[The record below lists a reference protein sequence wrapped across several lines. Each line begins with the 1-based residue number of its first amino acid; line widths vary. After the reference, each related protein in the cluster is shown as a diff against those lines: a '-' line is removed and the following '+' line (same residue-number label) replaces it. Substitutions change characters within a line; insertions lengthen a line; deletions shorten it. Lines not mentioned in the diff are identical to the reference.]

1 MNKIAPKLL
10 VGNTSLSG
18 KSWSEAKEACESIG
32 TGWRLPTQRE
42 MYMIV
47 SLGGTELSLDNQGFG
62 ASADWGTNFQKI
74 ATMHWA
80 LTARDNT
87 YWLVGYNWESARSRN
102 EFSAWTGAGTSTW
115 PSYRC
120 VRSVVD

>member
-1 MNKIAPKLL
+1 
-10 VGNTSLSG
+10 
-18 KSWSEAKEACESIG
+18 
-32 TGWRLPTQRE
+32 
-42 MYMIV
+42 MIV

-87 YWLVGYNWESARSRN
+87 YWLVGYNWESARKSVMN
-102 EFSAWTGAGTSTW
+102 LVHGQVQNIVTW

-120 VRSVVD
+120 VRSVD